1 MTEREYKKLLVTFAS
16 GDMRA
21 KYNTLKAIITLRK
34 QHAAVEETTF
44 SEGLQQILTFSKDS
58 GSADLDKLLAITI
71 LSRIKSTVK
80 RLSTMIDDH
89 FSAILCTALP
99 SPELLPEADDRA
111 YIGRACVLAD
121 PSWAINYCAK
131 AVVLEKSGEQA
142 RDAFLAS
149 LFHHTKDL
157 STAIAALRPALVLF
171 VPETEDP
178 GNSMAL
184 RVKRILASLQNGI
197 TASDLEPGESP
208 GTSLA
213 GFVRQAF
220 EQVPKSKN
228 LESLLECGDGVAGVI
243 NALIQL
249 RFSLAT
255 EADTYR
261 TLKMVK
267 AQMLSHE
274 WEKHATQS
282 VAIGR
287 VVRDI
292 TEAILI
298 LARQGITDAALGDA
312 LVVATGSPKQSK
324 LLMKKLANSAG
335 LTHQV
340 REYLATG
347 MVVQKVIVKEK
358 IGETRQIDEDTLF
371 SDIFVSASR
380 FKTMESVQR
389 NVLLPEIEMFDPRS
403 AEEIGKLLNIGSNIA
418 DAIGALARRKGL
430 SLRGE
435 PGDVVDYQP
444 QEHEVVG
451 ATAGMRKVKII
462 RPAVAQSR
470 NDGVEFI
477 IRKGFVE
484 PA

>member
-1 MTEREYKKLLVTFAS
+1 MTEREYRELLNIFAS
-16 GDMRA
+16 GDMQA
-21 KYNTLKAIITLRK
+21 KYTTLKAIITLRK
-34 QHAAVEETTF
+34 QHAAVEEASF
-44 SEGLQQILTFSKDS
+44 SEGLEQILAVSKDS
-58 GSADLDKLLAITI
+58 GSAEFDRLLALTI

-80 RLSTMIDDH
+80 RLSKMIDDH
-89 FSAILCTALP
+89 FSIILHTVLP

-111 YIGRACVLAD
+111 YIGRACALAE
-121 PSWAINYCAK
+121 PSWAIEYCAQ

-157 STAIAALRPALVLF
+157 STAIAALRAALVLF

-197 TASDLEPGESP
+197 TATDLEPGESP

-220 EQVPKSKN
+220 DQVPKSKN
-228 LESLLECGDGVAGVI
+228 LGSMLECGDEVASVI

-267 AQMLSHE
+267 AQMLAHE

-282 VAIGR
+282 LAIGR
-287 VVRDI
+287 IVRDI

-298 LARQGITDAALGDA
+298 LARQGITDAALSDG
-312 LVVATGSPKQSK
+312 LIVAAGSPKRAK
-324 LLMKKLANSAG
+324 RVMKNLANSAG
-335 LTHQV
+335 LSHQV

-347 MVVQKVIVKEK
+347 MVAQKVVVKDE

-371 SDIFVSASR
+371 ADIFVSVSR

-403 AEEIGKLLNIGSNIA
+403 AEEIGKLLNMGGNIA

-435 PGDVVDYQP
+435 PGDVLDYQP

-451 ATAGMRKVKII
+451 AIAGMRRVKII

-470 NDGVEFI
+470 NDGVQFI
-477 IRKGFVE
+477 IRKGLVE